1 MIKILPVSKMAV
13 LHVSST
19 VVISSIHFL
28 ENKSGTSPPP
38 VHGCLLEVGGRSW
51 THVPVTVHGCLLE
64 VCGPSIRID
73 ACLYHVH
80 TTKDNPS
87 SWHEASKGKCN
98 EEESIQM
105 PQEATVVTPP
115 QKEIQQQWHPRSSPL
130 LEGSARPRSAPGV
143 RRHRDP
149 TASGRRPATA
159 VRLRA
164 ALACVQT
171 PSGNIFQS
179 IPDIVRR
186 PDSL

>member
-1 MIKILPVSKMAV
+1 MAV

-19 VVISSIHFL
+19 VVISSFHFL

-87 SWHEASKGKCN
+87 SRHEASKGKCN

-115 QKEIQQQWHPRSSPL
+115 QKEIQQQWHRPL
-130 LEGSARPRSAPGV
+130 QSATGRVCPAPLCAGSAQTPGS
-143 RRHRDP
+143 HC
-149 TASGRRPATA
+149 
-159 VRLRA
+159 LRA
-164 ALACVQT
+164 A
-171 PSGNIFQS
+171 SGNGRPPPGGFG
-179 IPDIVRR
+179 VR
-186 PDSL
+186 PDAVRQHFSKHSRYCQEAR